1 MLETNE
7 RRIAVSTWSLHRLL
21 GKTHPHDLTTTAIGQ
36 AEPTFGDGTARLI
49 DIPRLLK
56 SHWIERLEIVSFH
69 LPSRDTGYLAELRS
83 AIAEAGVALQTLL
96 IDAGDLSDP
105 ATAGRDAT
113 WISGWVDVA
122 EELGAEHARIVAG
135 TRQPSREALDLA
147 ASHLNAIA
155 LRHEASPVK
164 LVTENWFDLL
174 STPEAVHYL
183 LDRTEGR
190 IGLNADLGNWSGPE
204 KYDALAA
211 IFGRASLCHAK
222 ADFSGGEI
230 DGADYGRCIA
240 VAEAAGYTGPYTLI
254 FDSDAPD
261 EWTGIA
267 TERAFVLDSIAA

>member
-7 RRIAVSTWSLHRLL
+7 QRIAVSTWSLHRLL
-21 GKTHPHDLTTTAIGQ
+21 GKTHPHDLSTNAIGP
-36 AEPTFGDGTARLI
+36 AEHTYGEGTARLI
-49 DIPRLLK
+49 DLPRLLK

-69 LPSRDTGYLAELRS
+69 LPSRDAGYLGELRS
-83 AIAEAGVALQTLL
+83 ALAEAGVTLQTLL

-105 ATAGRDAT
+105 ATAERDAN
-113 WISGWVDVA
+113 WISGWIDIA
-122 EELGAEHARIVAG
+122 EELGAENARIVAG
-135 TRQPSREALDLA
+135 KQQPEREALDLA

-155 LRHEASPVK
+155 LRHESSPVK

-190 IGLNADLGNWSGPE
+190 IGLNADLGNWTGPG

-222 ADFSGGEI
+222 AGFNAGEL
-230 DGADYGRCIA
+230 DVEDYGRSIA
-240 VAEAAGYTGPYTLI
+240 VAEDAGYTGPYTLI

-261 EWTGIA
+261 EWAGIA
-267 TERAFVLDSIAA
+267 AERAFILDRIAA